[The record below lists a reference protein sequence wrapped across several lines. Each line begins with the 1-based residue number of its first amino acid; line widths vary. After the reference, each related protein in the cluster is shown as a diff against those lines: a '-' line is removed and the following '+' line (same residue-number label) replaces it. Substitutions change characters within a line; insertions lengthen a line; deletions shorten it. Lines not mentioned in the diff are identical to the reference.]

1 MVLSKY
7 ILGLDPAQLHDW
19 SALAAIRMDWD
30 QEKRR
35 YIYQLVAMER
45 KQQVPYDEI
54 VDWATAGLRTQVFQ
68 GNRFDLGNPELVLDA
83 TGVGIAIKDM
93 FQKKGVPVK
102 AISITVGNGW
112 ELVGS
117 TWHLGKARLI
127 GTFLGVLDAGRLQ
140 VNPDLP
146 IWPQLEREL
155 VSYRAEIS
163 TQGHAK
169 FEAAPGEH
177 DDLLFALALA
187 IFWAERTYGH
197 AAKVGPKPAGF

>member
-30 QEKRR
+30 ERTRR
-35 YIYQLVAMER
+35 FNYQLVAMER
-45 KQQVPYDEI
+45 RQRVPYDEI
-54 VDWATAGLRTQVFQ
+54 IEWASAGLRTQVFQ
-68 GNRFDLGNPELVLDA
+68 RTEKTGTPELILDA

-93 FQKKGVPVK
+93 FQKKGIPVK

-140 VNPDLP
+140 VNPGLP

-155 VSYRAEIS
+155 ISYRAEIS
-163 TQGHAK
+163 AQGHAK

-197 AAKVGPKPAGF
+197 AAKVGAKPAGF

>member
-19 SALAAIRMDWD
+19 SALAAIKMEWNGTI
-30 QEKRR
+30 RR
-35 YIYQLVAMER
+35 YRYSLVAMER
-45 KQQVPYDEI
+45 RQQVPYDEI
-54 VDWATAGLRTQVFQ
+54 VEWATAGLRTTIFQ
-68 GNRFDLGNPELVLDA
+68 RSMSQGSPELVLDA

-93 FQKKGVPVK
+93 FQKTGVPVK
-102 AISITVGNGW
+102 AVTITVGNGW

-127 GTFLGVLDAGRLQ
+127 GTFLGVLDSGRLQ
-140 VNPDLP
+140 VNPNLP
-146 IWPQLEREL
+146 IWSQLEREL

-163 TQGHAK
+163 AQGHAK

-187 IFWAERTYGH
+187 IFWAERQYGN
-197 AAKVGPKPAGF
+197 ASKVGAKPAGF